1 MYAKTLS
8 NHSALYKRLQPAQR
22 RARVPQ
28 CNCDNRA
35 ICRGSPSHVAMTASE
50 PHSRR
55 LPRRVHTLAMTFH
68 ATESVY
74 QFRGDMRGGSG
85 ARTAQAYQEQPH
97 QVASSADPTASA
109 PQLRGGSH
117 VAIEF
122 ERTLRIDRSVYRSRG
137 SVRDRTRR
145 GSSKNNSQREEDTN
159 AESSGSAMRARTPAA
174 YSEIGN
180 DCQHPRQHSRHPQ
193 LRARYAQIS
202 TRQEWPTSSSFK
214 RRLDRER
221 ATVARQSRSSVRDR
235 TRHVSSKT
243 DSQRDKELKR
253 KTSATTTAA
262 PCARGHARGYPQ
274 QRARYSRIDLLN
286 SRAASIKRFTRTRAV
301 ATAPF
306 ARGLARRVYS
316 WATKDSTRS
325 NVHSNCGNSI
335 AQNTPS
341 ASAPVTAPAPRA
353 PSHLAQGFS
362 TILCASSSDFQSR
375 EGTRDKCDVTLGE
388 ERRARQSQVHKTY
401 RPRHARTDSHAFP
414 TRATTLPSVRTR
426 PSRTARSKHS
436 RIALN
441 SARARL
447 ALHMTRTPA
456 AGMRTTS
463 KQPQCTQMTEDSQ
476 DLSEEEM
483 IRLRSPC
490 LVKSCFLQFLAV
502 PYASAL
508 ARAFPR
514 SPALCLCSL
523 APSRALLRSCA
534 LSKRCVPTQFAA
546 FLRTCALCRA
556 LARFAAHLRALLR
569 SLSTRPPTFPCLY
582 NAPHYLAYSPYSPL
596 VFLSV
601 PHSRAALATHARR
614 VPDPGGHSY
623 EVSRR
628 ADACATICDHL
639 RSTDLAPLPNLA
651 ALARGTIPST
661 ATRSRP
667 PRTYIRHL
675 APREGLRDRLR
686 RFTPQNPAQP

>member
-1 MYAKTLS
+1 
-8 NHSALYKRLQPAQR
+8 
-22 RARVPQ
+22 
-28 CNCDNRA
+28 
-35 ICRGSPSHVAMTASE
+35 
-50 PHSRR
+50 
-55 LPRRVHTLAMTFH
+55 
-68 ATESVY
+68 
-74 QFRGDMRGGSG
+74 
-85 ARTAQAYQEQPH
+85 
-97 QVASSADPTASA
+97 
-109 PQLRGGSH
+109 
-117 VAIEF
+117 
-122 ERTLRIDRSVYRSRG
+122 
-137 SVRDRTRR
+137 
-145 GSSKNNSQREEDTN
+145 
-159 AESSGSAMRARTPAA
+159 
-174 YSEIGN
+174 
-180 DCQHPRQHSRHPQ
+180 
-193 LRARYAQIS
+193 
-202 TRQEWPTSSSFK
+202 
-214 RRLDRER
+214 
-221 ATVARQSRSSVRDR
+221 
-235 TRHVSSKT
+235 
-243 DSQRDKELKR
+243 
-253 KTSATTTAA
+253 
-262 PCARGHARGYPQ
+262 
-274 QRARYSRIDLLN
+274 
-286 SRAASIKRFTRTRAV
+286 
-301 ATAPF
+301 
-306 ARGLARRVYS
+306 
-316 WATKDSTRS
+316 
-325 NVHSNCGNSI
+325 
-335 AQNTPS
+335 
-341 ASAPVTAPAPRA
+341 
-353 PSHLAQGFS
+353 
-362 TILCASSSDFQSR
+362 
-375 EGTRDKCDVTLGE
+375 
-388 ERRARQSQVHKTY
+388 
-401 RPRHARTDSHAFP
+401 
-414 TRATTLPSVRTR
+414 
-426 PSRTARSKHS
+426 
-436 RIALN
+436 
-441 SARARL
+441 
-447 ALHMTRTPA
+447 MTRTPA

-514 SPALCLCSL
+514 SPALCLCSPALCLRSPALCPHSATLCPRSACTLARFLSAAFPCSKPRSL

-601 PHSRAALATHARR
+601 PHLRAALATHARR

>member
-28 CNCDNRA
+28 CNCDDRA

-50 PHSRR
+50 PHLRR

-74 QFRGDMRGGSG
+74 QSRGDMRGGSG
-85 ARTAQAYQEQPH
+85 ARTAQAYQEQPLAH

-262 PCARGHARGYPQ
+262 PCYPQ

-325 NVHSNCGNSI
+325 NVHSNRGDAPNANAQHPRDDI
-335 AQNTPS
+335 AQRT
-341 ASAPVTAPAPRA
+341 
-353 PSHLAQGFS
+353 
-362 TILCASSSDFQSR
+362 
-375 EGTRDKCDVTLGE
+375 
-388 ERRARQSQVHKTY
+388 HKTKSH
-401 RPRHARTDSHAFP
+401 RAQQAQSHRTQLGKSKTCTAHDEDTRGWHAHHIQ
-414 TRATTLPSVRTR
+414 ATT
-426 PSRTARSKHS
+426 
-436 RIALN
+436 
-441 SARARL
+441 
-447 ALHMTRTPA
+447 M
-456 AGMRTTS
+456 
-463 KQPQCTQMTEDSQ
+463 
-476 DLSEEEM
+476 
-483 IRLRSPC
+483 
-490 LVKSCFLQFLAV
+490 
-502 PYASAL
+502 
-508 ARAFPR
+508 
-514 SPALCLCSL
+514 
-523 APSRALLRSCA
+523 
-534 LSKRCVPTQFAA
+534 
-546 FLRTCALCRA
+546 
-556 LARFAAHLRALLR
+556 
-569 SLSTRPPTFPCLY
+569 
-582 NAPHYLAYSPYSPL
+582 
-596 VFLSV
+596 
-601 PHSRAALATHARR
+601 HA
-614 VPDPGGHSY
+614 D
-623 EVSRR
+623 
-628 ADACATICDHL
+628 D
-639 RSTDLAPLPNLA
+639 
-651 ALARGTIPST
+651 
-661 ATRSRP
+661 
-667 PRTYIRHL
+667 
-675 APREGLRDRLR
+675 
-686 RFTPQNPAQP
+686 